1 MNIQQILQMLSR
13 GSRPGMPGGI
23 SQPPSSF
30 GAAGQ
35 GGGTLQQLAQL
46 QQQKAAQTGQPIGA
60 IGAAQN
66 PLMQGMTSLT
76 QGIKMGGDLQQLL
89 QQLQSGKAGADGAVS
104 MDSVG
109 MMMPADASGGA
120 GGMDPLKMAA
130 MSQLQNK

>member
-1 MNIQQILQMLSR
+1 MPPGMNIQQLLQMLSR
-13 GSRPGMPGGI
+13 GQRPGAQGPMLPPVGGM
-23 SQPPSSF
+23 
-30 GAAGQ
+30 A
-35 GGGTLQQLAQL
+35 GGTLQQLAQL

-60 IGAAQN
+60 VGAEQN

-76 QGIKMGGDLQQLL
+76 QGMKMGGDLQQLL
-89 QQLQSGKAGADGAVS
+89 QQLQAGKAGADGAVS

-109 MMMPADASGGA
+109 MMLPAEAAGGA